1 MSEGG
6 VRLGEAAYERKDEEN
21 VDEQAARPRGRRV
34 EGGVQ
39 AAHRLQGRKGVNS
52 CVDTP
57 VSAPASLRWVVGLV
71 WLAMARLVGEL
82 EG

>member
-1 MSEGG
+1 
-6 VRLGEAAYERKDEEN
+6 
-21 VDEQAARPRGRRV
+21 
-34 EGGVQ
+34 
-39 AAHRLQGRKGVNS
+39 
-52 CVDTP
+52 VDTP